1 MRELRMVDR
10 KKGKDN
16 DSSMVYF
23 PFIILQKEDNLLLER
38 IRKSAS
44 KLIRKVAND
53 SSRASS
59 FLIIAG
65 L

>member
-1 MRELRMVDR
+1 MRELRMVVR
-10 KKGKDN
+10 KKEKDN

>member
-1 MRELRMVDR
+1 MRELRMVVR
-10 KKGKDN
+10 KKEKDN

-44 KLIRKVAND
+44 KLIWKVAND